1 MQFQTRREQLEISA
15 NNPKRKSLPA
25 ADQSSLTGQ
34 DKSRQYLRIAFEAFV
49 NPSIDKSNP
58 GIARSSDE
66 SACPAPAT
74 AADKPKAAA
83 HQALP
88 FPLNPPDNFINGRF
102 RPD

>member
-1 MQFQTRREQLEISA
+1 MQFQTRHGQLEISA

-34 DKSRQYLRIAFEAFV
+34 DKSHQSLLITFKSFV

-66 SACPAPAT
+66 SARPAPAK

-83 HQALP
+83 HHALP